1 MRPAFLTGIRWN
13 REVRRGR
20 VPHRGA
26 PRWAN
31 LLAIW
36 TLVLGAAVSLAGAQM
51 EGGAIAVLGLAA
63 VVILTDFALMPRWLI
78 GPGTFFCFHHVGAY
92 AVSPLG
98 QLWFN
103 GYVSR
108 RYPDGFVLAQWGAA
122 LGLATWAVVYPRV
135 FHTTCAMM
143 QKKLAPVSVPRQ
155 ARAFRVYAM
164 IVTALSI
171 AIWTFQASIGLSK
184 IDALSSQV
192 SQVNAELAL
201 GFQFATYV
209 SCFLLAYLAIH
220 DNFKWLAVW
229 GTVVPAFVAWHLLDG
244 SRGTIIMAGC
254 FSACGFYYGGM
265 RLRKVLFGGSVLLF
279 LLVPTFG
286 VVRLYRDANIGVATS
301 LAERIDG
308 FQRAL
313 VTFTEVSAGSVAGSS
328 AVFLDRL
335 SPDAVDYV
343 FAKTP
348 EEVPYVGWSGM
359 DRLAYMFFPQVM
371 LPNRPDLIDGN
382 EVAIAYGAGRS
393 NTSGNSLSV
402 VADGYR
408 RWGWPGIVILY
419 TLIAACS
426 AVVTARAWVCRGR
439 LEWLSSL
446 LILLVCLNGENTLST
461 LVSTFYYVIWI
472 FPKYFLFFL
481 VLRIVSEVIT
491 GVHHGRQP
499 RRRLSAR
506 PNPAF
511 YPLAKA

>member
-1 MRPAFLTGIRWN
+1 
-13 REVRRGR
+13 
-20 VPHRGA
+20 
-26 PRWAN
+26 
-31 LLAIW
+31 
-36 TLVLGAAVSLAGAQM
+36 
-51 EGGAIAVLGLAA
+51 
-63 VVILTDFALMPRWLI
+63 
-78 GPGTFFCFHHVGAY
+78 
-92 AVSPLG
+92 
-98 QLWFN
+98 
-103 GYVSR
+103 
-108 RYPDGFVLAQWGAA
+108 
-122 LGLATWAVVYPRV
+122 
-135 FHTTCAMM
+135 
-143 QKKLAPVSVPRQ
+143 
-155 ARAFRVYAM
+155 
-164 IVTALSI
+164 
-171 AIWTFQASIGLSK
+171 
-184 IDALSSQV
+184 
-192 SQVNAELAL
+192 
-201 GFQFATYV
+201 
-209 SCFLLAYLAIH
+209 
-220 DNFKWLAVW
+220 
-229 GTVVPAFVAWHLLDG
+229 
-244 SRGTIIMAGC
+244 
-254 FSACGFYYGGM
+254 M